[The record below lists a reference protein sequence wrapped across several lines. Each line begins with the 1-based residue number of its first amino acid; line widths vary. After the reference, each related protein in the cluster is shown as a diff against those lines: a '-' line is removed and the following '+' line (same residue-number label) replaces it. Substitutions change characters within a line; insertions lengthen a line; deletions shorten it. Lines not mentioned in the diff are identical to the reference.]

1 MCAGLHLTFYIWLRY
16 SSLIQFHITIFPHL
30 TYTLKDSFHTLKDDN
45 EEEGDNKYYE
55 ITCFEFDGHTSS
67 IQSEFR

>member
-16 SSLIQFHITIFPHL
+16 SSLLQFHIIIFPHL
-30 TYTLKDSFHTLKDDN
+30 TYTLKDSFYTLKDDN
-45 EEEGDNKYYE
+45 EEDGDNKYYE
-55 ITCFEFDGHTSS
+55 ITCFEFGGHTSS